1 MKALYFDGT
10 NPVYLEDYPKPQP
23 TKGHSLIKV
32 LMSAVC
38 NTDRE
43 VIKGYRPDFKG
54 VLGHEFVGIVEAS
67 DDESLVGK
75 RVVGELNEGCGELIV
90 VTTLATIVTLAITT

>member
-10 NPVYLEDYPKPQP
+10 KPVYMEDYPKPAASA
-23 TKGHSLIKV
+23 GHSLIKV

-43 VIKGYRPDFKG
+43 VIKGYRPDFRG
-54 VLGHEFVGIVEAS
+54 ILGHEFVGVVEDS
-67 DDESLVGK
+67 DDKSLIGK
-75 RVVGELNEGCGELIV
+75 RVVGELNEGC
-90 VTTLATIVTLAITT
+90 AD

>member
-10 NPVYLEDYPKPQP
+10 KPVYLEDYPKPEAS
-23 TKGHSLIKV
+23 KGHSLIKV

-43 VIKGYRPDFKG
+43 VIKGYRPDFRG
-54 VLGHEFVGIVEAS
+54 VLGHEFVGVVEDS
-67 DDESLVGK
+67 DDESLIGNFAD
-75 RVVGELNEGCGELIV
+75 VVVTNPKTWIVYGELV
-90 VTTLATIVTLAITT
+90 